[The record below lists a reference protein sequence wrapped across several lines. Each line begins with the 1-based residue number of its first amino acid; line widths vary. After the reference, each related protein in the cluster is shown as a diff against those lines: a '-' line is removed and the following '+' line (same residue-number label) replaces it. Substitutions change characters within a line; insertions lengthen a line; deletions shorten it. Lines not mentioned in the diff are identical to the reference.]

1 MDTAPFEAE
10 HFDLKQ
16 WVNDTLRAPRRAGE
30 TIDKHLSASTMR
42 LLLLSQELQDSI
54 QQSSEQLVT
63 AVPRALREVEKVRM
77 EAWDL
82 RKRLSSTI
90 SHLSHVDDQSKHSLA
105 WLQEVD
111 TVRSRLETCK
121 EILKEVDNFSKKT
134 AELEVQLQRG
144 QWLSVAE
151 QVKTMQANF
160 PAMEGLSELQDK
172 KKKLGEFESKL
183 KEALKPRTLDALR
196 ENDLDTLRDCL
207 KVYERLDCSED
218 FKQLFFA
225 AQKEVPFAVWETTSV
240 RHIDEPLQQWL
251 PLLQSKLLDS
261 LRQQAHFCREL
272 FPENASVLTQLLI
285 QSMTSVSSPV
295 HTKLITLEPDA
306 LLDVYRCTLSW
317 CLELRQAVSELTEN
331 DWRSFVTV
339 LLQPFESV
347 QHGLVSVERS
357 RLKTQLASIPKG
369 SESSSASVLVAYLR
383 DSIPVFYLTVEQSAD
398 RCIELTASV
407 ESMTWINAA
416 TDVFTDYIN
425 KWMLRLQWL
434 RQKWTPPP
442 HQSSRTFSEHSGRSP
457 VIAFPKPV
465 HPPPPPSTSST
476 AGTTS
481 TGIPSGASSGT
492 SNGTSS
498 GISGSTT
505 TTAAMTP
512 PQPPAWQLVQK
523 EISSFVFDWSHFH
536 SALQL
541 VHLCDVLTSRLKRLE
556 QTVQTTVIQLYRRDI
571 KTSRDHANVL
581 VRDIRLAQDSAKAQR
596 LKAMIDGWTQG
607 SSQPLQETGSALNR
621 LYLCAKDLVH
631 DLVFAP
637 ILLRLKIIPFL
648 PIWKE
653 KSSSRDVSDSFSLA
667 PQEYMTQIGDH
678 LLTLVQQLEPL
689 TAAGSPKTEEQSTE
703 VPAGD
708 SDVSSTSAGSS
719 GEWLPTVAMAV
730 MDGFLQQVMK
740 IDALSEK
747 GCSQLN
753 VDLGYLVNVL
763 SLAITPHEDLTS
775 LQTYVT
781 SSTDKLQELAN
792 SQPAVPPLLQHVMKV
807 RLPSM

>member
-54 QQSSEQLVT
+54 QQSSEQLVA

-111 TVRSRLETCK
+111 TVRSRIETCK

-172 KKKLGEFESKL
+172 KKKLVEFESKL
-183 KEALKPRTLDALR
+183 QEALKPRTLDALR
-196 ENDLDTLRDCL
+196 ENDFDTLRDCL
-207 KVYERLDCSED
+207 KVYEQLERSED
-218 FKQLFFA
+218 FKELFFA

-251 PLLQSKLLDS
+251 PLLQSKLLDA
-261 LRQQAHFCREL
+261 LRQQAHYCRDL
-272 FPENASVLTQLLI
+272 FPDNASVLTELLI
-285 QSMTSVSSPV
+285 QSMTSVSSPI

-331 DWRSFVTV
+331 DWKALVTV
-339 LLQPFESV
+339 LFKPFESV

-407 ESMTWINAA
+407 ESMTWVNAA

-442 HQSSRTFSEHSGRSP
+442 HQSSKTFSEHSGRSP
-457 VIAFPKPV
+457 VITFPKPV
-465 HPPPPPSTSST
+465 PPPPSVASSSTSSVGT
-476 AGTTS
+476 SAGTS
-481 TGIPSGASSGT
+481 VGT
-492 SNGTSS
+492 SVPM
-498 GISGSTT
+498 
-505 TTAAMTP
+505 A
-512 PQPPAWQLVQK
+512 PQQPSAWQLVQK
-523 EISSFVFDWSHFH
+523 EISSFLFDWSHFH

-571 KTSRDHANVL
+571 KTSRDHPNVL
-581 VRDIRLAQDSAKAQR
+581 VRDIRLAQDGAKAQR
-596 LKAMIDGWTQG
+596 LKSTIDGWTQG
-607 SSQPLQETGSALNR
+607 SSQPLQESGSALNR

-631 DLVFAP
+631 DLVIAP

-648 PIWKE
+648 PVWKE

-689 TAAGSPKTEEQSTE
+689 TAGGSPTMDEQSME
-703 VPAGD
+703 VPGD
-708 SDVSSTSAGSS
+708 SDLSSSSAASS

-730 MDGFLQQVMK
+730 MDGFLQQVLK
-740 IDALSEK
+740 IESLSEK

-775 LQTYVT
+775 LQTYLT

-792 SQPAVPPLLQHVMKV
+792 NQPVVPPLLQHVIKI
-807 RLPSM
+807 RLSM